1 MTILVT
7 GATGNVGR
15 HVVAG
20 LTATGEP
27 VRAVTRTPS
36 KVPEG
41 VEVAR
46 GDIADLGSMLDGVD
60 RVFLLWPHMTADGA
74 DAVVSALASRVSH
87 VVFLSARGVT
97 DDSPLFHARIERLL
111 RDSGVGWTFL
121 RAGGFATNTL
131 EWAPQVR
138 TGVVRWV
145 HGGAGRSLIHER
157 DIADVAVEALTS
169 SAHAGAA
176 YELTGPETLTQVE
189 QVRTLGAAVGREV
202 RWEEMP
208 VAEAR
213 ESLLAQ
219 GWDPEFADNGLAYW
233 ATLVDRP
240 ETVTGVVEEITGKP
254 GRRFA
259 EWAVEHAADFR

>member
-7 GATGNVGR
+7 GATGNVGK
-15 HVVAG
+15 HVVADLAAAG
-20 LTATGEP
+20 QA

-36 KVPEG
+36 RVPAG
-41 VEVAR
+41 IEVAQ
-46 GDIADLGSMLDGVD
+46 GGIDDVGGMLDGVD
-60 RVFLLWPHMTADGA
+60 RVFLVWPHMTAEGA
-74 DAVVSALASRVSH
+74 EPVVSALASRVSH

-111 RDSGVGWTFL
+111 RDSGVDWTFL

-138 TGVVRWV
+138 AGVVRWV
-145 HGGAGRSLIHER
+145 HGGAGRALIHER
-157 DIADVAVEALTS
+157 DIADVAVAALTS
-169 SAHAGAA
+169 AGHAGAA
-176 YELTGPETLTQVE
+176 YELTGPETLTQAE

-208 VAEAR
+208 VEEAR
-213 ESLLAQ
+213 ESLLAR
-219 GWDPEFADNGLAYW
+219 GWEPGFVEHGLAYW
-233 ATLVDRP
+233 ASLVDQP
-240 ETVTGVVEEITGKP
+240 ETVTGVVEEVTGKP

>member
-20 LTATGEP
+20 LVADGLA
-27 VRAVTRTPS
+27 VRAVTRSPS
-36 KVPEG
+36 RVRAD

-46 GDIADLGSMLDGVD
+46 GGVADIGGMLDGVD
-60 RVFLLWPHMTADGA
+60 RAFLLWPHMTADGA
-74 DAVVSALASRVSH
+74 EPVVSALAARGVH

-97 DDSPLFHARIERLL
+97 DESPLFHARIEKLL
-111 RDSGVGWTFL
+111 RDSGTGWTFL

-131 EWAPQVR
+131 EWADQVR
-138 TGVVRWV
+138 AGVVRWV

-157 DIADVAVEALTS
+157 DIADVAVAALTGD
-169 SAHAGAA
+169 HAGAA
-176 YELTGPETLTQVE
+176 YELTGPSTLTQVE
-189 QVRTLGAAVGREV
+189 QVRALGAAVGREV

-213 ESLLAQ
+213 ESLLAN
-219 GWDPEFADNGLAYW
+219 GWEPAYADQALAYW
-233 ATLVDRP
+233 ASLVEQP
-240 ETVTGVVEEITGKP
+240 ETVTGVVAEITGKP
-254 GRRFA
+254 ARTFA
-259 EWAVEHAADFR
+259 EWATDHAADFR